1 MPSSTA
7 DLDSGSLRGPALTRT
22 RTIWLIVG
30 FFTLVGFVLRVCGIG
45 QTLFADELSSM
56 WITRHQSLGHVL
68 SSIRSDD
75 EITPPLF
82 FVLAWASQKLGSS
95 PDLARLPSI
104 VAGTASIPLLYAL
117 GARTV
122 GRYGAMV
129 AAALFSLSPFLI
141 FYSVEARSYSVA
153 IAFVIGST
161 LALVCALEKGGRW
174 RWFAYAACSCLA
186 MLSHYTAVFPLIGQL
201 IWALAFHRDKIR
213 SLAIWN
219 GVALIGFLPWIP
231 GFIAD
236 NNSPTTTLLSVLQ
249 PFNLDAIRSAIE
261 TWTVGYPLASLSD
274 IPGVGLWLTL
284 AGLLVAAAGLIRL
297 AAERIRGSGFAAA
310 LAAVPIGFWL
320 VCILALSNL
329 VGGSIASALGPNVVA
344 ARNLG
349 PSLPGLALAIGAII
363 SVAGPV
369 LAPVA
374 AALVIAG
381 FGFAG
386 VKAMQSG
393 AARPNYRGAAEY
405 INANSRLSDPVV
417 DGAAFTPVPLTSLD
431 LYLRPGHPEYRLG
444 IAPVDHPFRVGD
456 PLPVPGDVQVNEA
469 LGKAR
474 DGRLYYVYSL
484 NQVKGF
490 DKGPDQGYL
499 PGGKALPPGY
509 RIVGIRSFPSY
520 IGEINVLVIAGPKA
534 PAAQGGQ

>member
-1 MPSSTA
+1 MARGAAFTA
-7 DLDSGSLRGPALTRT
+7 RRAWFLVGALT
-22 RTIWLIVG
+22 LAG
-30 FFTLVGFVLRVCGIG
+30 LGLRLAAF
-45 QTLFADELSSM
+45 QQSFFADELSSM

-104 VAGTASIPLLYAL
+104 IAGTASIPLLYAL
-117 GARTV
+117 GARTI
-122 GRYGAMV
+122 GSRGAMV

-201 IWALAFHRDKIR
+201 IWALAFHRDRIR

-219 GVALIGFLPWIP
+219 GVALIGFLPWVP

-249 PFNLDAIRSAIE
+249 PFNVDAIRSAIE

-297 AAERIRGSGFAAA
+297 AVARIRGSGFAKA
-310 LAAVPIGFWL
+310 LAEVPIGFWL

-349 PSLPGLALAIGAII
+349 PSLPGLALAIGAVI

-386 VKAMQSG
+386 VKATRQM
-393 AARPNYRGAAEY
+393 AERPDLRSAAEF
-405 INANSRLSDPVV
+405 INRNSKLSDPVL
-417 DGAAFTPVPLTSLD
+417 DGAAFTPVPLTALD
-431 LYLRPGHPEYRLG
+431 VFLEEGHPEFRFDVSPGNRAHSLADKPP
-444 IAPVDHPFRVGD
+444 APPAKQIR
-456 PLPVPGDVQVNEA
+456 EA
-469 LGKAR
+469 LVAAR
-474 DGRLYYVYSL
+474 DGYLYFVYPASVSLESSTDVVRYVLARQTQRVRLL
-484 NQVKGF
+484 RR
-490 DKGPDQGYL
+490 L
-499 PGGKALPPGY
+499 LPPGY
-509 RIVGIRSFPSY
+509 RIVGQKTFRTYGETIR
-520 IGEINVLVIAGPKA
+520 VVVVRGPDA
-534 PAAQGGQ
+534 E